1 MISSPY
7 WQPGRLALLLLIC
20 WQLVSMHGIAA
31 EPYPDSGPIEYRRY
45 FVPYDRFGDWP
56 KGNAPLLPIEKEEFD
71 RLIAVL
77 QSPPQAA
84 LGSVA
89 RIARA
94 HYETALDERDMLS
107 GQVKLE
113 LVYSAQSPVLLPLD
127 PWGLTIDGIRWDEPE
142 APEVVFGLASDGR
155 LAVYVDHEAPLVID
169 WSLRGHRDAVGALS
183 FDLEL
188 PRSPFAAFSLDLPAG
203 MLPTVSAG
211 VIAESPAEGGPWKI
225 ELGGQNRC
233 LLKATPAGAA
243 GSFRRLALLR
253 QETRYDFSPGGVDVT
268 AALTLDVHNEPL
280 QQLELEMDA
289 DLQLMSAR
297 FGDLDV
303 PWTVASADELRD
315 KRRIVVE
322 FPQPLL
328 GPRQQV
334 QLKALAPLKSERL
347 WTLPTLRPQ
356 DVFWQEGSVRLLVP
370 APLSLDR
377 LLPIGCRQSKA
388 ESLAAPLSG
397 EAVELQS
404 FSPHAAVKVLLSRRR
419 EPVRV
424 LSGTQIEVG
433 PERLTG
439 TWVGEFNID
448 RGERLALTAEILH
461 GWVVD
466 SVTSVPDGGV
476 VANDG
481 GPLDLEGRVLTVH
494 LAQALSPH
502 HPVKLKIA
510 AHAIAAPHQR
520 PVRAGEFEM
529 LRFRGVL
536 AERRFLSTKG
546 RLPYQLHFE
555 GAEEQPRLEAD
566 ALTTE
571 VLQCFT
577 ETPQGAVFDVT
588 RTRGAWTASLEHRPP
603 RYAAELKVEATLTPG
618 PLLETYRIRCS
629 PESAPV
635 SRCLV
640 HFSQARDEAP
650 RWSMDSADSG
660 EFTAQRYHPDPHTEP
675 QLAQGETWEIAFGRP
690 RSEPFTLQASRST
703 AMQGSVP
710 LSLIALPEAS
720 SQQGRVEI
728 RVADAAP
735 AEIENRRLKSL
746 PLAPVPEAEYTAT
759 RGEYKYDPAAELGLS
774 DTAAIEVSRP
784 EKTDR
789 LLGALVWHLRLD
801 SRYEATGR
809 GLHLATCEIESGGR
823 SRCSLQLPEG
833 CKTLG
838 VWVDD
843 SPVRTSAA
851 DGRMVVP
858 LPRGKR
864 FPTLQVQ
871 FASSEQPLSVWATY
885 KAPWPGIDLPVLGR
899 DWRLWLPPEYELLLP
914 QSAATSE
921 PPLSWS
927 QRLFGLLG
935 RPAGETP
942 FYPSLGQDWLGVAA
956 PGPGNAADP
965 IQQPQDDAGKPPA
978 AASAWSVFS
987 RAGSR
992 NADNPLWRTYRFA
1005 PVDGSAVRVRFV
1017 DRSMMLAAGWSI
1029 LALTFGFGRWL
1040 LRGRLATL
1048 ACLGGA
1054 VACVGLLAPEAFAP
1068 VTSGALIALIA
1079 CLAADLISSRAAGSS
1094 RQPTSERSLAVRA
1107 AEGATLA
1114 VALSAGAL
1122 GASLAQAQDSTA
1134 ENGERGENVYRIF
1147 IPSDEEGKPV
1157 GERYWIPQ
1165 SLRSALRRR
1174 ALIVTGEPHGWLIS
1188 DAVYD
1193 VSLGRSDLDGRINV
1207 VDFTVKYDLQVLS
1220 TNTRIRIPL
1229 SREMASLAPDS
1240 ALLDNQP
1247 IEPYW
1252 EEGGQALLCDVLE
1265 PGFCQLEFKLRPVV
1279 NSRLNYNHLDLLI
1292 PPVPT
1297 GSLNLRV
1304 PSDVSGIEIPGA
1316 VGPLNWSETR
1326 DSLSAKLGPASRLTI
1341 RWPQKTGDSAPMV
1354 DVGELLWLK
1363 VRPGSVVVDAQLEY
1377 HVRDGQVRQLLLAA
1391 DRRFRLI
1398 PPGPDSLIA
1407 RSHRLPGLGDM
1418 ADSPQT
1424 IQLELSQPIQ
1434 DQLTLAISMLLT
1446 ETSGIG
1452 NIRLP
1457 KLEPLG
1463 AHSQR
1468 RWLAVSVDSGLEL
1481 EIQGDEDLE
1490 RVDVADFTASW
1501 GKHDSPP
1508 LLAYQLSSED
1518 AAWSL
1523 ATRPREP
1530 HTTVKQALAL
1540 SFEHGSAQV
1549 HFDAELMTTAGYC
1562 FQHRL
1567 LIPPALEIDSVSLRA
1582 DSAERVQ
1589 RWARDDEGMLNV
1601 FLSSRTTGSQRLSLR
1616 GRLPTPTSGE
1626 FPLPTIRIE
1635 GSDPLPEANLVQ
1647 IFRQPAVW
1655 VALKDQQGMREVP
1668 DPVWETPPKRFGR
1681 PLVTLAAESS
1691 AFSGRLSVDAN
1702 EPVVHGVQVTF
1713 LEYEDQRWYA
1723 VVERRLNI
1731 ERGVVDMLRFEI
1743 PPEWTEPFDTKPPA
1757 ASVDVVSDMATGRRR
1772 LLVRPRVALTE
1783 GQHRFSIGSPL
1794 AVADDST
1801 QVMVPDIRPLVS
1813 GSEERFVVLP
1823 TQVGVE
1829 QVTWETTRLIPA
1841 ELPQGFAAPSVSPEA
1856 YETYRIVGEQPQAVL
1871 TAVQRSADMARV
1883 RLADYQLSWQ
1893 GDGAAEIAASFDLE
1907 PMGLSFC
1914 PLRLPPDWQL
1924 VQLSVAGRPATPLP
1938 AKNGDWQL
1946 PLGANR
1952 MPLRVKLVASGP
1964 VGDLS
1969 RLWTNIKPP
1978 APQLGDLPVEQTLW
1992 SVYSPPGWDCVDV
2005 GSSAI
2010 RIDALESER
2019 YRLRSIA
2026 ALADNLSSD
2035 AAATTPSAE
2044 LENWRRAWARRLVL
2058 LQNAMKQAKQGANPR
2073 FAEDESANIE
2083 AEWSEAAKS
2092 LGMTRLVRQIQ
2103 AHGPLPDQIAG
2114 FWDRAHANDGSI
2126 TRFLIQRDEPVPE
2139 LHYAWTGESG
2149 WLRRVGAAVG
2159 LALATLLASSVLR
2172 RGVAVEFV
2180 RRWPPVAGVVAGLA
2194 WWLWLSP
2201 SVLGWLL
2208 ILASLAAAFRRPS
2221 HSMPEP
2227 GSSIVSIGVLK
2238 G

>member
-1 MISSPY
+1 MISPTAS
-7 WQPGRLALLLLIC
+7 WQPGRLALLVLIC
-20 WQLVSMHGIAA
+20 WQSATTHGVAA
-31 EPYPDSGPIEYRRY
+31 EPHADGGPIKYRRY
-45 FVPYDRFGDWP
+45 FVPHDRPQDWRT
-56 KGNAPLLPIEKEEFD
+56 GNTPYVPIEKEEFD

-94 HYETALDERDMLS
+94 DYQASLDEQDMLA
-107 GQVKLE
+107 GQAKLE
-113 LVYSAQSPVLLPLD
+113 LVYSAQGPVLLPLD
-127 PWGLTIDGIRWDEPE
+127 PWGLTIDRVRWDEPDP
-142 APEVVFGLASDGR
+142 PEVVMGLASDGR
-155 LAVYVDHEAPLVID
+155 LAVYVDHQAPLVID

-188 PRSPFAAFSLDLPAG
+188 PRSPFASLSLKLPAG
-203 MLPTVSAG
+203 MVPSVSAG
-211 VIAESPAEGGPWKI
+211 VIAESPAEGNRWQI
-225 ELGGQNRC
+225 ELGAQNRC

-243 GSFRRLALLR
+243 SSFRRLALLK

-303 PWTVASADELRD
+303 PWTIAATDGLRG
-315 KRRIVVE
+315 KQRIVVE

-334 QLKALAPLKSERL
+334 QLQALAPLASERL
-347 WTLPTLRPQ
+347 WTLPTVRPQ

-388 ESLAAPLSG
+388 ELLAAPLSG
-397 EAVELQS
+397 ESVELQS
-404 FSPHAAVKVLLSRRR
+404 FSPHAAVKVLLSRRK
-419 EPVRV
+419 EPVR
-424 LSGTQIEVG
+424 LKSGTQIEVG

-439 TWVGEFNID
+439 VWVGEFNID

-466 SVTSVPDGGV
+466 SVTSLPDGAT

-494 LAQALSPH
+494 LARALSLH

-510 AHAIAAPHQR
+510 AHAIAAPNQR
-520 PVRAGEFEM
+520 PVRASEFEM
-529 LRFRGVL
+529 LRFRGVSV
-536 AERRFLSTKG
+536 EGRFLSTKG

-571 VLQCFT
+571 VLEYFT
-577 ETPQGAVFDVT
+577 EAPQGAVFDVT
-588 RTRGAWTASLEHRPP
+588 KTRGAWTVSLEERPP
-603 RYAAELKVEATLTPG
+603 RYAADLKVEATLTPG
-618 PLLETYRIRCS
+618 PLLEAYRIRCS
-629 PESAPV
+629 PESAPIN
-635 SRCLV
+635 RCLV
-640 HFSQARDEAP
+640 HFSQARAETP
-650 RWSMDSADSG
+650 RWSMDSADPG
-660 EFTAQRYHPDPHTEP
+660 EFTAQRYQADPHTEP
-675 QLAQGETWEIAFGRP
+675 QLAEGETWELTFTRP
-690 RSEPFTLQASRST
+690 RSEPFELQAMRPT
-703 AMQGSVP
+703 AIKGSVP

-720 SQQGRVEI
+720 SQQGRVEV

-735 AEIENRRLKSL
+735 AEIENRRLKAL
-746 PLAPVPEAEYTAT
+746 PLAPVAEAEYPVT

-774 DTAAIEVSRP
+774 DAAAIAVSRP
-784 EKTDR
+784 DDAHH
-789 LLGALVWHLRLD
+789 LLGALIWNLRLD

-809 GLHLATCEIESGGR
+809 GLHLATCEVESCGR

-843 SPVRTSAA
+843 SPVRASAA
-851 DGRMVVP
+851 DGRLVIP

-871 FASSEQPLSVWATY
+871 FASLERPLSVWETCET
-885 KAPWPGIDLPVLGR
+885 PWPSADLPVLAR
-899 DWRLWLPPEYELLLP
+899 HWRLWLPPEYELLFP
-914 QSAATSE
+914 DIASTSK
-921 PPLSWS
+921 PRLSWS
-927 QRLFGLLG
+927 QRIFGLLG
-935 RPAGETP
+935 RPAGAAP
-942 FYPSLGQDWLGVAA
+942 FQPRFDRKWLGFAA
-956 PGPGNAADP
+956 PDLIQGSELAQQSPLAGRPTAD
-965 IQQPQDDAGKPPA
+965 
-978 AASAWSVFS
+978 ASAWPVFS

-992 NADNPLWRTYRFA
+992 NADNPLWRMYRFA
-1005 PVDGSAVRVRFV
+1005 PTDGKPLKVRFV
-1017 DRSMMLAAGWSI
+1017 DRSMMLAAGWSL
-1029 LALTFGFGRWL
+1029 LALMFGLGRWL
-1040 LRGRLATL
+1040 LRGRLAAL

-1054 VACVGLLAPEAFAP
+1054 VACAGLLAPEAFAP
-1068 VTSGALIALIA
+1068 ITSAALIALVA
-1079 CLAADLISSRAAGSS
+1079 CLAADLIGPQRTAAP
-1094 RQPTSERSLAVRA
+1094 RQATAGRSLAHRA
-1107 AEGATLA
+1107 MEGATLA
-1114 VALSAGAL
+1114 VALGAGAL
-1122 GASLAQAQDSTA
+1122 GVSLAQAQESTA
-1134 ENGERGENVYRIF
+1134 KNGESRDNVYRVF
-1147 IPSDEEGKPV
+1147 IPSDEDGKPV
-1157 GERYWIPQ
+1157 GGRYQISQ
-1165 SLRSALRRR
+1165 DLLSALRRR
-1174 ALIVTGEPHGWLIS
+1174 ALAVTGEPHGWLIS
-1188 DAVYD
+1188 DAEYD
-1193 VSLGRSDLDGRINV
+1193 VSLGRSDLDGQINV
-1207 VDFTVKYDLQVLS
+1207 IDFTVKYDIQVLS

-1240 ALLDNQP
+1240 ALLDNLP

-1279 NSRLNYNHLDLLI
+1279 NSRLDYNHLDLLI

-1297 GSLNLRV
+1297 ASLNLRV
-1304 PSDVSGIEIPGA
+1304 PADLSGVEIPGA
-1316 VGPLNWSETR
+1316 VGPLNWSEAR
-1326 DSLSAKLGPASRLTI
+1326 DSLSAKLGPASRLTV
-1341 RWPQKTGDSAPMV
+1341 RWPQKTAGVAPTV
-1354 DVGELLWLK
+1354 DVAELLWLK

-1377 HVRDGQVRQLLLAA
+1377 HVRDGQVHQLLLAA

-1398 PPGPDSLIA
+1398 PPGPDSPIA
-1407 RSHRLPGLGDM
+1407 RSHRLPGLSDM

-1424 IQLELSQPIQ
+1424 IQLELSQPIEQ
-1434 DQLTLAISMLLT
+1434 QLTLAISMLLT

-1468 RWLAVSVDSGLEL
+1468 RWLAISVDPGLEV
-1481 EIQGDEDLE
+1481 EIQGDEKLE
-1490 RVDVADFTASW
+1490 RVDVADFTSRW
-1501 GKHDSPP
+1501 GKHDAAPF
-1508 LLAYQLSSED
+1508 LAYQLSAED
-1518 AAWSL
+1518 AAWNL

-1530 HTTVKQALAL
+1530 RTTVKQALAL

-1549 HFDAELMTTAGYC
+1549 HFDAELMTIAGYC

-1582 DSAERVQ
+1582 DGMERVQ

-1601 FLSSRTTGSQRLSLR
+1601 FLQSRTTGSQRLSLR
-1616 GRLPTPTSGE
+1616 GRLPTPSSGE

-1635 GSDPLPEANLVQ
+1635 GTDPLPEANLVQ
-1647 IFRQPAVW
+1647 IFRQPAVL
-1655 VALKDQQGMREVP
+1655 VAVEDRKAMREAP
-1668 DPVWETPPKRFGR
+1668 DPVWENPPERFGR
-1681 PLVTLAAESS
+1681 PVVTLAAEAR
-1691 AFSGRLSVDAN
+1691 AFSARISVSAN
-1702 EPVVHGVQVTF
+1702 EPVVNGVQVTF

-1723 VVERRLNI
+1723 VVERRLNV
-1731 ERGVVDMLRFEI
+1731 ERGVVDMLRFDI
-1743 PPEWTEPFDTKPPA
+1743 PPEWIGPFGNSTPA
-1757 ASVDVVSDMATGRRR
+1757 ASVAVVNDMATGRRR

-1783 GQHRFSIGSPL
+1783 GRHRFSIGSPL
-1794 AVADDST
+1794 AIADDST

-1841 ELPQGFAAPSVSPEA
+1841 ELPEGFAAPSVSPEA

-1883 RLADYQLSWQ
+1883 RLADYQLSWRA
-1893 GDGAAEIAASFDLE
+1893 DGSAQVAATFDLE

-1914 PLRLPPDWQL
+1914 PLRLPPKWQL
-1924 VQLSVAGRPATPLP
+1924 AQLSVAGRPVTPLP
-1938 AKNGDWQL
+1938 AEHGDWQL

-1952 MPLRVKLVASGP
+1952 MPLRVKVIASGP
-1964 VGDLS
+1964 LRDVAQWWA
-1969 RLWTNIKPP
+1969 RVKPP
-1978 APQLGDLPVEQTLW
+1978 APELGDLPVEQTLW
-1992 SVYSPPGWDCVDV
+1992 TVYAPPGWECVEV
-2005 GSSAI
+2005 GKSAI
-2010 RIDALESER
+2010 VIDAFESER
-2019 YRLRSIA
+2019 FRLRSMA

-2044 LENWRRAWARRLVL
+2044 LESWRRAWARRLAL
-2058 LQNAMKQAKQGANPR
+2058 LQDALKRAPRGADR
-2073 FAEDESANIE
+2073 QSAEDESKSIE
-2083 AEWSEAAKS
+2083 AEWSEVAKS
-2092 LGMTRLVRQIQ
+2092 LDMTALVRQIQ
-2103 AHGPLPDQIAG
+2103 AQRPLPDRFAELCEQ
-2114 FWDRAHANDGSI
+2114 AHADGGSV
-2126 TRFLIQRDEPVPE
+2126 TRFLIQRDEPVPQ
-2139 LHYAWTGESG
+2139 LQYAWTGESG
-2149 WLRRVGAAVG
+2149 WLRRFGAALG
-2159 LALATLLASSVLR
+2159 LALATLLVSSVMR

-2180 RRWPPVAGVVAGLA
+2180 RRWPSVAGVVVGLA

-2201 SVLGWLL
+2201 SALGWLL
-2208 ILASLAAAFRRPS
+2208 ILVSLTAGFRRPV

-2227 GSSIVSIGVLK
+2227 GSSIVSFGVLK